1 MIGSKTMSK
10 FHYEGKFAIAGY
22 RIAKHPNTYPYY
34 LSCYHGEKPQACR
47 RSLKWRDIEYA
58 CAVVRSLLDSG
69 IAGDALDDRSLR
81 TVVELLDWHSD
92 SVEGLVLCEAEKNQI
107 KRLKRLLGDRR
118 ISLLVLPRHLRL
130 PAAAGCGAH
139 RGS

>member
-92 SVEGLVLCEAEKNQI
+92 SVEGPVLCEAGKEPDQA
-107 KRLKRLLGDRR
+107 
-118 ISLLVLPRHLRL
+118 VE
-130 PAAAGCGAH
+130 AAAWRQAYQPSGPSATPAPSRCCGL
-139 RGS
+139 RRPSW